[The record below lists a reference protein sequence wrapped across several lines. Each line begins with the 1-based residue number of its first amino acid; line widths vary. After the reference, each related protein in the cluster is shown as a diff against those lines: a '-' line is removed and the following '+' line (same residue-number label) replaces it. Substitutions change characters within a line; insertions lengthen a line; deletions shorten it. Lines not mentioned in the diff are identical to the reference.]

1 MVGRAAR
8 LAPHRHSHLLCAP
21 GSHGRV
27 GVSPL
32 QPAYLPG
39 LYAGSAGG
47 VAVLTLRT

>member
-8 LAPHRHSHLLCAP
+8 LAPHPHTYLLSAP
-21 GSHGRV
+21 GPHGRV
-27 GVSPL
+27 RVSPL

>member
-8 LAPHRHSHLLCAP
+8 LALQPHTDVLCAP
-21 GSHGRV
+21 GPHGRL

-32 QPAYLPG
+32 QPAHLSR

-47 VAVLTLRT
+47 VAVLPLRA